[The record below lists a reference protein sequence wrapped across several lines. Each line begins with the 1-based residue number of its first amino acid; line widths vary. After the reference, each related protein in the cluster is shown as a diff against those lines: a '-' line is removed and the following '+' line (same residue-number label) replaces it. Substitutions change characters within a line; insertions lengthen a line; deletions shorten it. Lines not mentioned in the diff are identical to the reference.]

1 MPLRQSLLLFSQQ
14 LLFSSKSCVQLFV
27 TIWTIAHRA
36 SLFFT
41 ISQSLLKR
49 MSIVSVMPSNQL
61 TLCHLLLFL
70 PSMFLSIRV
79 FSSESALH
87 IRWAKYQSFSFTNS
101 PSNEC
106 IGELQDIFICAYA
119 QINCGKDN
127 SVQSDSL
134 RPYGLQ
140 HTRPPCPSPTPG
152 VYTNSCSL
160 SR

>member
-27 TIWTIAHRA
+27 TIWTIAHQA

-101 PSNEC
+101 PSKEC
-106 IGELQDIFICAYA
+106 IGEL
-119 QINCGKDN
+119 
-127 SVQSDSL
+127 
-134 RPYGLQ
+134 
-140 HTRPPCPSPTPG
+140 
-152 VYTNSCSL
+152 
-160 SR
+160 